1 VTPGQAPYLT
11 VVRGE
16 PTDAELAAV
25 VTVLAARA
33 TAATG
38 AAGRRPAR
46 SAWASRQRL
55 MRQPMHAGIGAWR
68 ASATRW

>member
-25 VTVLAARA
+25 VAVLAARA
-33 TAATG
+33 ATG
-38 AAGRRPAR
+38 AASRRVAQAR
-46 SAWASRQRL
+46 SDWASRQRL
-55 MRQPMHAGIGAWR
+55 MRQPVHAGTGAWR